1 MNSNTVTSWSSIVTK
16 KEDVI
21 VKKVSL
27 ENEAIK
33 LQQEADAKAALLE
46 EKERKRQ
53 GYIRAMERKYGLKQ
67 DFYLYSSTIS
77 DPIAKK
83 GDFWCF
89 IVEMSPD
96 DGPIAKKLRS
106 DKELQ
111 EIFINY
117 LTLKYGLYDWLTRS
131 KNSEEDCKFLYDIRN
146 KKEREYK
153 KMRDEHEK
161 AREVL
166 RIESKKEFRKEK
178 QEMKDKVK
186 SGEITRKE
194 YQDWKW
200 QIECDEDYAW
210 ESIGV
215 SIWWK

>member
-1 MNSNTVTSWSSIVTK
+1 MNSNAVTSWSSIVTK

-33 LQQEADAKAALLE
+33 LQQEADAKAKLLE

-67 DFYLYSSTIS
+67 DFYLHSPTIS

-111 EIFINY
+111 EIFIKY
-117 LTLKYGLYDWLTRS
+117 LELKYGTYDWLDGS
-131 KNSEEDCKFLYDIRN
+131 KFKEDDCKFIFDMRR
-146 KKEREYK
+146 ERERKYAK
-153 KMRDEHEK
+153 YEEERKK
-161 AREVL
+161 AREKEYL
-166 RIESKKEFRKEK
+166 DYRKAIREEKKA
-178 QEMKDKVK
+178 MKNKVK
-186 SGEITRKE
+186 TGEITRKE
-194 YQDWKW
+194 YEDWKW
-200 QIECDEDYAW
+200 ELECDEDYEW

-215 SIWWK
+215 SLWWK

>member
-1 MNSNTVTSWSSIVTK
+1 MNSNAVTSWSSIVTK

-27 ENEAIK
+27 KNEAIK

-46 EKERKRQ
+46 EKKRKRQ
-53 GYIRAMERKYGLKQ
+53 GYISAMERKYGLKQ
-67 DFYLYSSTIS
+67 DFCLNLPTVS

-89 IVEMSPD
+89 IVEMTPD
-96 DGPIAKKLRS
+96 DEPIAKKLRG

-111 EIFINY
+111 EIFISY
-117 LTLKYGLYDWLTRS
+117 LKLKYGAYDWLDG
-131 KNSEEDCKFLYDIRN
+131 SEFKEDDCKFIYDMRR
-146 KKEREYK
+146 ERERNYAK
-153 KMRDEHEK
+153 YEEELKK
-161 AREVL
+161 AREKEYL
-166 RIESKKEFRKEK
+166 ECRKAFREKK
-178 QEMKDKVK
+178 QAMKNKVK
-186 SGEITRKE
+186 TGEITCKE
-194 YQDWKW
+194 YEDWKC
-200 QIECDEDYAW
+200 QLECDEDYAF